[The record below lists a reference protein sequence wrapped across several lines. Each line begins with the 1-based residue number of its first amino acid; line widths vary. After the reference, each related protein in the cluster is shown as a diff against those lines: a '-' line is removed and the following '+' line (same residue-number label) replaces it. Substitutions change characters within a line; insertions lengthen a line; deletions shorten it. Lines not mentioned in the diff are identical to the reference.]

1 MISNLILMLKLL
13 VREMK
18 CKHIGLYG
26 IVLAGAFSLCVAGCG
41 NSDVND
47 ISANSEETI
56 ATNEFTANESAMN
69 DTLANDIGNQSNP
82 DDYSQSS
89 DVDTEI
95 RNKLNDVMAENE
107 DAFAWITVDG
117 TDINGPVFQSWEED
131 DYYASHNRA
140 AQRDSAGE
148 MYIEMANIIDMCDFN
163 TVIHGSG
170 GENGIFSEL
179 INFENPDFF
188 EANEEFTIYLA
199 DNKLKYE
206 IWAVLERDNTS
217 LIRDYDFTYSSG
229 CKAFLNDVYGN
240 KVMGKHI
247 RGGWGD
253 ANENMFMVTLTVDN
267 PDSDKQLIVI
277 GALVEDEMG
286 TINRVVME

>member
-1 MISNLILMLKLL
+1 MILMLKLL
-13 VREMK
+13 VREMR

-26 IVLAGAFSLCVAGCG
+26 IVLAGVFSLCMVGCG
-41 NSDVND
+41 NSSVNA
-47 ISANSEETI
+47 IGTVSEEIMVT
-56 ATNEFTANESAMN
+56 NESA
-69 DTLANDIGNQSNP
+69 TNDILADDVNNQSIDNT
-82 DDYSQSS
+82 SIQIS
-89 DVDTEI
+89 DSDLDI
-95 RNKLNDVMAENE
+95 RNKLNDVMASNE

-131 DYYASHNRA
+131 DYYASHNRLS
-140 AQRDSAGE
+140 QSDGTGE

-217 LIRDYDFTYSSG
+217 LIRDYDFTYKSG
-229 CKAFLNDVYGN
+229 CKAFLDDVYGN

-286 TINRVVME
+286 TINRAVME

>member
-1 MISNLILMLKLL
+1 MWRPL
-13 VREMK
+13 VKEMRYK
-18 CKHIGLYG
+18 YSGLYG
-26 IVLAGAFSLCVAGCG
+26 IAAAFVFSFCMVGCG
-41 NSDVND
+41 NTEVDSMDTSPDSDA
-47 ISANSEETI
+47 IAI
-56 ATNEFTANESAMN
+56 ATDDMVSDAADDSYAKENSSEDLDVEIKEKLSA
-69 DTLANDIGNQSNP
+69 I
-82 DDYSQSS
+82 
-89 DVDTEI
+89 
-95 RNKLNDVMAENE
+95 MADNE
-107 DAFAWITVDG
+107 DAFAWLIVDG

-131 DYYASHNRA
+131 DYYASHNRE
-140 AQRDSAGE
+140 AQNDSNGE

-188 EANEEFTIYLA
+188 DANEEFTIYLA

-217 LIRDYDFTYSSG
+217 LIRDYDFTYSFG
-229 CKAFLNDVYGN
+229 CKAFLDDVYGE

-267 PDSDKQLIVI
+267 PASDKQLIVI

-286 TINRVVME
+286 TINRVMME

>member
-1 MISNLILMLKLL
+1 MILMWKQL
-13 VREMK
+13 VKIMRNK
-18 CKHIGLYG
+18 YIAIL
-26 IVLAGAFSLCVAGCG
+26 ISILAFGVIGCG
-41 NSDVND
+41 NAVVES
-47 ISANSEETI
+47 IENSQESETI
-56 ATNEFTANESAMN
+56 ILTNDADSNEN
-69 DTLANDIGNQSNP
+69 DTQNDFEDNVSDSNE
-82 DDYSQSS
+82 DA
-89 DVDTEI
+89 EI
-95 RNKLNDVMAENE
+95 RAKLKEVMAENE

-117 TDINGPVFQSWEED
+117 TNIDGPVFQSWEED
-131 DYYASHNRA
+131 DYYAGHDRTFQDDNI
-140 AQRDSAGE
+140 GE

-170 GENGIFSEL
+170 GEEGVFAEL

-188 EANEEFTIYLA
+188 EVNEEFTIYLA
-199 DNKLKYE
+199 DNNKLKYE
-206 IWAVLERDNTS
+206 IWAVMERDNTS

-229 CKAFLNDVYGN
+229 CKQFLDDVYGN

-267 PDSDKQLIVI
+267 PDSNKQLIVI

-286 TINRVVME
+286 TINRLVME

>member
-1 MISNLILMLKLL
+1 MKNQNEENIILNT
-13 VREMK
+13 EAS
-18 CKHIGLYG
+18 INDADYQ
-26 IVLAGAFSLCVAGCG
+26 
-41 NSDVND
+41 NDVDVSIPDKDAD
-47 ISANSEETI
+47 ISS
-56 ATNEFTANESAMN
+56 
-69 DTLANDIGNQSNP
+69 
-82 DDYSQSS
+82 
-89 DVDTEI
+89 
-95 RNKLNDVMAENE
+95 KLNSMMTDNN

-117 TDINGPVFQSWEED
+117 TSIDGPVFQSWEED
-131 DYYASHNRA
+131 DYYASHNRTNEN
-140 AQRDSAGE
+140 DNIGE

-170 GENGIFSEL
+170 GENGVFAEL

-206 IWAVLERDNTS
+206 IWAVTERENTS

-229 CKAFLNDVYGN
+229 CKAFLEDVYDS
-240 KVMGKHI
+240 KVMNKHI
-247 RGGWGD
+247 RSGWGD

-267 PDSDKQLIVI
+267 PASDKQLIVI
-277 GALVEDEMG
+277 GALVEDQRG